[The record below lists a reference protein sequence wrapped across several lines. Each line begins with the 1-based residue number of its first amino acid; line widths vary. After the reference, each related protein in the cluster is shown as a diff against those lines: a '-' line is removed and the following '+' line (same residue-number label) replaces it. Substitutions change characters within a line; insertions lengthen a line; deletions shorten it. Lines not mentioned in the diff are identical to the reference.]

1 MGINTVDVI
10 FEITIDGNRLD
21 ALTINQLTELIGN
34 TKQSVYSLINQKN
47 TKGENYLDVCYP
59 FPNSKSKLNTGPM
72 FVLLNKKGRDYLNKN
87 LRKKKKKLQ
96 KKSNVPIE
104 DTEHFFLRQFK
115 DFLGKTVEFNSQYLE
130 MAVGIENLFSRNLIT
145 KAFVEV
151 SKSPHKKN
159 TFKLITL
166 AYMLRK
172 SEIERWSSK

>member
-1 MGINTVDVI
+1 MAVKDIDVI
-10 FEITIDGNRLD
+10 FEITVEGKKLD

-47 TKGENYLDVCYP
+47 KNGENYLDICYP
-59 FPNSKSKLNTGPM
+59 FPNSSTKQNSGPM
-72 FVLLNKKGRDYLNKN
+72 FVLMNKKGRDYLNKN
-87 LRKKKKKLQ
+87 LRNKKIKVQ
-96 KKSNVPIE
+96 KKSSVPIE
-104 DTEHFFLRQFK
+104 DTEHFFIKLFQ
-115 DFLGKTVEFNSQYLE
+115 DHLGKRVEFNDMYLQ
-130 MAVGIENLFSRNLIT
+130 MAVDIENSFSRNLIT

-151 SKSPHKKN
+151 SKSVHKKN

>member
-1 MGINTVDVI
+1 MAVKDIDVI
-10 FEITIDGNRLD
+10 FEITVEGKKLD

-47 TKGENYLDVCYP
+47 KNGENYFDICRAP
-59 FPNSKSKLNTGPM
+59 AGA
-72 FVLLNKKGRDYLNKN
+72 
-87 LRKKKKKLQ
+87 LQ
-96 KKSNVPIE
+96 ISVVPE
-104 DTEHFFLRQFK
+104 LCRYH
-115 DFLGKTVEFNSQYLE
+115 LGKRVEFNDMYLQ
-130 MAVGIENLFSRNLIT
+130 MAVDIENSFSRNLIT

-151 SKSPHKKN
+151 SKSVHKKN